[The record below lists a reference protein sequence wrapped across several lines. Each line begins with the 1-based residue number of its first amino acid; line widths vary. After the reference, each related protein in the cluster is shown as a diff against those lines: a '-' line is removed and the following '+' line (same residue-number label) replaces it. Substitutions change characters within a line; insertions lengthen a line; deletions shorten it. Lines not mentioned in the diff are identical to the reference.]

1 MFVYHTE
8 ETAPAESRELME
20 QSRKGFGMLPNLHR
34 ILAESPETYRS
45 YLVTFAAVMG
55 KSAFSPLE
63 AQVIFMTANYENKC
77 HYCTAG
83 HSWAMEA
90 AKMPADVIEAL
101 REGTPIA
108 DPKLQALRSFTQ
120 DMLET
125 RGHMPAG
132 RLQEF
137 LDAGYTRKQ
146 ALEVIC
152 GLAAKVISNYTN
164 ALAQT
169 ELDPPMESYAWVH
182 PEDR

>member
-1 MFVYHTE
+1 MFEYHTK
-8 ETAPAESRELME
+8 ETAPAEAHALME
-20 QSRKGFGMLPNLHR
+20 QSRQDFGMLPNLHR
-34 ILAESPETYRS
+34 ILAESPETYRA
-45 YLVTFAAVMG
+45 YLVSFSAVMA
-55 KSAFSPLE
+55 KSEFSPLE

-90 AKMPADVIEAL
+90 AGMPADVIEAL
-101 REGTPIA
+101 REGKPIA
-108 DPKLQALRSFTQ
+108 DPKLQALRAFTQ

-125 RGHMPAG
+125 RGHLPPE

-152 GLAAKVISNYTN
+152 GLASKVISNYTN
-164 ALAQT
+164 ALART
-169 ELDPPMESYAWVH
+169 ELDPPMQSYSWVH
-182 PEDR
+182 PDDR